1 MRYYYQ
7 AKSVEWINNRCI
19 KLHVGYKAYV
29 LVNFKSKPYRYF
41 TIDNVTGIG
50 CLADLFE
57 TIMDEKG
64 MYKTLPVKNH
74 KVEIAL
80 DDNGVVTGK
89 GTLKYE

>member
-57 TIMDEKG
+57 TIMNKNNKPYMIQKKHMLETDLLRGCYEKR
-64 MYKTLPVKNH
+64 
-74 KVEIAL
+74 I
-80 DDNGVVTGK
+80 
-89 GTLKYE
+89 